1 MSHTTLN
8 WETRKMKIKSI
19 LAAGFTAALLTLGTA
34 PASANVNTDTALET
48 TGGSAARFDAT
59 PSSYRY
65 YVCGCARV
73 RYVRYYRVRYV
84 RYHYRYYY

>member
-1 MSHTTLN
+1 
-8 WETRKMKIKSI
+8 MKIKSI
-19 LAAGFTAALLTLGTA
+19 LAAGFTAALMALGTA
-34 PASANVNTDTALET
+34 PASANVITSDTALET

-84 RYHYRYYY
+84 RYYYRYYY